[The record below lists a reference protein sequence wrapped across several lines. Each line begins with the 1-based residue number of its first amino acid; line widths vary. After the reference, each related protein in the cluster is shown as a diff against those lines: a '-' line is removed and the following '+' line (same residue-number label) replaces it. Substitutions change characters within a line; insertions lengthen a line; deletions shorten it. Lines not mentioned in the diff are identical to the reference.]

1 MLNNK
6 RIFDC
11 IPFYQSNLL
20 FELRFKTLDHLVDQF
35 VVCEATK
42 THAGKHKELCF
53 DLKKFEKITKKIKY
67 IVVDDM
73 PDKNTIK
80 GEKYPLYNYQINAL
94 KEGITLA
101 DENDFILVSDED
113 EIPNPLSITKFA
125 YNKYKYGIFMQ
136 NIFYYKFNIQNET
149 EAAGNMWPGSR
160 ICLKKNLKEFSWFR
174 ALKIKNKNSSFLK
187 FWKEKS
193 IDLIQNGGWH
203 FTYLMDY
210 QKISNKIKS
219 SEHSEYNK
227 TDFTNIDNIKNRVE
241 NLIDPFDRNYK
252 LKKIKIDETYPKF
265 ILDNQEYYKDWI
277 LK

>member
-1 MLNNK
+1 MLIKSENK
-6 RIFDC
+6 I
-11 IPFYQSNLL
+11 SNS
-20 FELRFKTLDHLVDQF
+20 KD
-35 VVCEATK
+35 
-42 THAGKHKELCF
+42 KE
-53 DLKKFEKITKKIKY
+53 
-67 IVVDDM
+67 
-73 PDKNTIK
+73 TIK
-80 GEKYPLYNYQINAL
+80 SEKYPLYNYQINAL

-101 DENDFILVSDED
+101 DKNDFILVSDED
-113 EIPNPLSITKFA
+113 EIPNPLSITKFL

-136 NIFYYKFNIQNET
+136 NIFYYKFNVQNET

-174 ALKIKNKNSSFLK
+174 ALKVKNKNSSFLK

-210 QKISNKIKS
+210 QKISQKIKS

-227 TDFTNIDNIKNRVE
+227 VDFTNIDNIKNRVE

-252 LKKIKIDETYPKF
+252 LKKIKIDKTYPKY
-265 ILDNQEYYKDWI
+265 ILANQEYYKDWI

>member
-6 RIFDC
+6 KIFDC

-42 THAGKHKELCF
+42 THAGEHKELCF

-73 PDKNTIK
+73 PDKKTIK

-113 EIPNPLSITKFA
+113 EIPNPLSITKFS

-136 NIFYYKFNIQNET
+136 NIFYYKFNVQNEI

-193 IDLIQNGGWH
+193 IHLIQNGGWH

-210 QKISNKIKS
+210 QKISQKIKS

-227 TDFTNIDNIKNRVE
+227 ADFTNIDNIKNRVE

-252 LKKIKIDETYPKF
+252 LKKIKIDKTYPKY
-265 ILDNQEYYKDWI
+265 ILANQEYYKDWI